1 MSGWGGELAE
11 IWTNNVP
18 PSRPS
23 CSELCVYTT
32 FLRKLQKKT
41 TRQLKLLV
49 LGSTPEFR
57 DWGYEENLCV
67 SVVDKSEE
75 YYKHISRELRHKNT
89 KESVFFSTWEAM
101 QLPESYD
108 IILGDLAIG
117 NIDPR
122 KFDTFLRNIR
132 DSLSDDG
139 IFMGKSFIW
148 TDKETVKSPKQ
159 IIDEYS
165 NFIQIHPYTF
175 INHQLGLFCLDKL
188 RFSIDFRRM
197 FLELENLVSHGDM
210 SHELFSY
217 FKNVGWNTEMK
228 FEFFAPSQEF
238 FVSSVNKVL
247 AFNQFVHTEDVYTNV
262 FPIYV
267 INQKT
272 SEVTL

>member
-23 CSELCVYTT
+23 CSELCIYTKI
-32 FLRKLQKKT
+32 LRKLQKKT
-41 TRQLKLLV
+41 KRQLKLLV

-57 DWGYEENLCV
+57 DWGYEENLNV

-75 YYKHISRELRHKNT
+75 YYRFISRELRHKNIQET
-89 KESVFFSTWEAM
+89 VFFSTWEQM

-108 IILGDLAIG
+108 VILGDLAIG
-117 NIDPR
+117 NVNPQ
-122 KFDTFLRNIR
+122 KFDAFLCNIR

-139 IFMGKSFIW
+139 LFMGKSFIW
-148 TDKETVKSPKQ
+148 TDEEAAKPPKQ
-159 IIDEYS
+159 IIDEYLS
-165 NFIQIHPYTF
+165 FARIHPYTF
-175 INHQLGLFCLDKL
+175 INHQLGLFCLDKQH
-188 RFSIDFRRM
+188 FSIDFQRM
-197 FLELENLVSHGDM
+197 FRELENLVSHGEM
-210 SHELFSY
+210 SQELFS
-217 FKNVGWNTEMK
+217 FFLNVGWNTEMK
-228 FEFFAPSQEF
+228 FEFFAPSQEY

-262 FPIYV
+262 FPIY
-267 INQKT
+267 IITKKA